1 MKSPRTNIQVGV
13 VGVGSM
19 GQHHARVWSKMPRVD
34 FVGVHDPDKERAAE
48 ICGRFGG
55 RAFAKLEDMLDYVEA
70 VTIAAP
76 TTLHAELAAKCLEK
90 DCHVLVEK
98 PLAHSVRSAE
108 ELVEEAKARG
118 KTLMVGHI
126 ERYNPAVQALL
137 ERLACVAEPVLAIDA
152 RRLSPFDGSRCLD
165 VDVLHDLLVHDLDLA
180 LEIGNSDVVHISAVG
195 RSVFSDK
202 LDISHVRILFANETW
217 ATFTTAK
224 CSPKKMRSLTVCTP
238 SRLLEADM
246 LSRSLVIHT
255 AHELPAVGSRSCSMT
270 DIERQNV
277 AVEDKEPLRVELE
290 DFVSAIVD
298 ARPPIVDGARGLK
311 VLKALEAIAK
321 VLRSP

>member
-1 MKSPRTNIQVGV
+1 MCAKIQVGV

-19 GQHHARVWSKMPRVD
+19 GQHHARVLSETPRVD
-34 FVGVHDPDKERAAE
+34 FVGVYDPDHERAVE
-48 ICGRFGG
+48 ICRRFGG
-55 RAFAKLEDMLDYVEA
+55 RSFAALEDLLGHVQA

-76 TTLHAELAAKCLEK
+76 TTLHAELAIRCLEK

-98 PLAHSVRSAE
+98 PLAHSVKSAE
-108 ELVEEAKARG
+108 ELVKTAKTRG

-137 ERLACVAEPVLAIDA
+137 ERLARVPEPVLAIDA

-180 LEIGNSDVVHISAVG
+180 LEIGNSDIADISAVG

-202 LDISHVRILFANETW
+202 LDMAHVRILFANKTW
-217 ATFTTAK
+217 ASFTTAK
-224 CSPKKMRSLTVCTP
+224 CSPKKMRSITVSTP
-238 SRLLEADM
+238 SRVMEADTIA
-246 LSRSLVIHT
+246 RSLVIHT
-255 AHELPAVGSRSCSMT
+255 AHELPDLGSRACYMG
-270 DIERQNV
+270 DIERQDV

-290 DFVSAIVD
+290 DFVSAILD
-298 ARPPIVDGARGLK
+298 NRPPIGDAARGLK
-311 VLKALEAIAK
+311 VLKALGAIAE
-321 VLRSP
+321 VIRG